1 MILSSQNSA
10 TLKHSRIPRR
20 CGENDTNTLKSNKTN
35 RTSPDSRNMRQS
47 SSFGNLTDEQS
58 MELIYRTADRRNGN
72 LIKRTKSF
80 WKFGKSDDEILE
92 GMAMWRHRDLVQTD
106 NEKNDERN
114 REATLKRLRK
124 KSLENVN
131 SISTNSSETLKN
143 GQNGSKHDLT
153 LILDDTGV
161 KYPMTKSDIDLR
173 VQQQQQQKHEEQ
185 IYGVIEVPVQ
195 RTSQNVVSRSK
206 LVRQSYMEMEQDEPN
221 NNTISN
227 TNTSKAKR
235 SQPSHPQP
243 QVRTSKSGYAK
254 VSNGGKST
262 SAAKMAENQD
272 IIEFYDTR
280 HLNTLQKRK
289 HTYDDADLEDASLI
303 TTTPSSGRHTTA
315 DAAFFDDESVNGE
328 IIMKTVNRQ
337 EILKQ
342 YYSSDTER
350 HSASSSDPYDC
361 IVVEDHLVR
370 KENEKNKANNA
381 KLEFSTFR
389 GDEKDSE
396 TEQKSRTATLLPRT
410 KLTKTS
416 SKDSGGG
423 NGGNGGGGHQQ
434 ASKRDDFSQANG
446 DKRDRRNG
454 APHGGGSGER
464 NRNSDS
470 HARQEHDRKKTSS
483 NGNRYASNDNPRSSS
498 MQHIDAASNKSY
510 GQWYDL
516 WGRDASVNMS

>member
-1 MILSSQNSA
+1 
-10 TLKHSRIPRR
+10 
-20 CGENDTNTLKSNKTN
+20 
-35 RTSPDSRNMRQS
+35 
-47 SSFGNLTDEQS
+47 

-106 NEKNDERN
+106 HEKNDERN

-153 LILDDTGV
+153 LMLDDTGV

-195 RTSQNVVSRSK
+195 RSSQNVVSRSK
-206 LVRQSYMEMEQDEPN
+206 LLRQSYLEMEQDEPN
-221 NNTISN
+221 IAN
-227 TNTSKAKR
+227 TNTLDNSNSNGKAKR
-235 SQPSHPQP
+235 AQTAHPQP
-243 QVRTSKSGYAK
+243 QVRTSKSGYSK
-254 VSNGGKST
+254 VNNDVKSS
-262 SAAKMAENQD
+262 SAAKIAQNQD

-289 HTYDDADLEDASLI
+289 HAYDDADLEDSSLI
-303 TTTPSSGRHTTA
+303 ITTPSSGRHLAA

-342 YYSSDTER
+342 YYSSGTDTER

-423 NGGNGGGGHQQ
+423 GGGGAGHQQ
-434 ASKRDDFSQANG
+434 PNKRDDFSQANG

-454 APHGGGSGER
+454 GGGGER
-464 NRNSDS
+464 NRNGDA
-470 HARQEHDRKKTSS
+470 HGRQEHDRNKSNG
-483 NGNRYASNDNPRSSS
+483 NGNRYGGGGNDHQRSSS